1 MEFEDHARRMK
12 NVVSVTLVNGFLI
25 EESLISKCT
34 DTLACSC
41 VICLIF
47 LNVLYI
53 VYAVQINLK
62 CVHLD
67 LI

>member
-1 MEFEDHARRMK
+1 MEFEDHSRRMK

-41 VICLIF
+41 VICLI
-47 LNVLYI
+47 
-53 VYAVQINLK
+53 
-62 CVHLD
+62 
-67 LI
+67 